1 MGKGTK
7 VVIDNNV
14 FISGFGWN
22 GKPEE
27 ILKLLQDDHIVNY
40 ITSEIFEELRRV
52 ISYPKLNFSESLQI
66 KILEF
71 VLFHSECVEPEERIS
86 AVTEDPDDNK
96 FLECSIAAKAE
107 YIISGD
113 PHLIKLKKF
122 RTVEIVDVN
131 EFLNIISKK
140 NP

>member
-86 AVTEDPDDNK
+86 AVTEDLDDNK